1 MQGEK
6 EKRDRCKKKNFDR
19 MWSTY
24 SSEFKEWWRTAT
36 RDQRTQAINS
46 GIDRKPGGA
55 LENHV
60 DSQWRLQEQ
69 VNQERKKK
77 NAIKSEAVIQE
88 VAETMCGGPLKLR
101 QAVARGAIVVR
112 REGGVDL
119 YAFPSAETKHQH
131 HTSRNVTSAAE
142 TPLLEQ
148 QHEEIKA

>member
-1 MQGEK
+1 MIDP
-6 EKRDRCKKKNFDR
+6 KRRTLTECGLHIPQSCR
-19 MWSTY
+19 
-24 SSEFKEWWRTAT
+24 EWWRTAT
-36 RDQRTQAINS
+36 RDQRTHAINS
-46 GIDRKPGGA
+46 GIDRKAGGA

-60 DSQWRLQEQ
+60 DSQWKLQEQ

-119 YAFPSAETKHQH
+119 ICLPFCRDQAPAPHQQKCDIICRD
-131 HTSRNVTSAAE
+131 TTVGAA
-142 TPLLEQ
+142 
-148 QHEEIKA
+148 A